1 MTREDLVH
9 ALALSPRGESIAI
22 LLDADRARDD
32 MADRVMATDDTRM
45 GIVCAVAT
53 AYRVEPTA
61 LLGRSQTPT
70 VCAARH
76 TLVVLLADMLG
87 MSTVQIGRYLD
98 GRDHST
104 VVAGMKR
111 GRADDG
117 ASAVRARE
125 LAVDVLMRDMRPL

>member
-1 MTREDLVH
+1 VTRADLVH
-9 ALALSPRGESIAI
+9 ALALLQRGESIAI

-61 LLGRSQTPT
+61 MIGRSRAPA

-76 TLVVLLADMLG
+76 TLAVLLSDMLG
-87 MSTVQIGRYLD
+87 MSTVQIGRYLG

-111 GRADDG
+111 GREDDG

-125 LAVDVLMRDMRPL
+125 LAVDVLMRDLRPM